1 MHRFFVSVLF
11 MLLAFFSTAVAAQLM
26 SADEFFRGYL
36 SFSQTTCSADAAK
49 AAEAKKG
56 ESQDIHLAYALK
68 SGHKTICECVP
79 ARVRHLRAT
88 LPRTELD
95 AKLSQNQLAA
105 KYMPTIVN
113 PCAAEQFKL
122 TYSDADGCADRFVG
136 MKPNPAKFCAC
147 MFNHVSKMNDV
158 DIARTGTLVSSYL
171 TLAADAKRRGAAVP
185 MQPAAVKQF
194 TETDAVCSAER

>member
-1 MHRFFVSVLF
+1 MHRFFVPAFF
-11 MLLAFFSTAVAAQLM
+11 MLLTFFSNAVAAQLM

-36 SFSQTTCSADAAK
+36 SFSQTTCSADATK

-56 ESQDIHLAYALK
+56 QSQDIRLAYAHK
-68 SGHKTICECVP
+68 SVNRTVCDCVP
-79 ARVRHLRAT
+79 ARVKHLRAT

-105 KYMPTIVN
+105 KYMPLIVN

-136 MKPNPAKFCAC
+136 MKPNPVKFCTC
-147 MFNHVSKMNDV
+147 MFNHISKMNDV

-171 TLAADAKRRGAAVP
+171 TLAADAKKRGVTAP
-185 MQPAAVKQF
+185 MQPAALKQF